1 VPVTTPRLRLAIAFG
16 ASLLLAAAA
25 VAWLAPPLDARLLD
39 AQFAFNREHFP
50 QALARDVVVVGI
62 DDAFVDSV
70 AEPLALSH
78 RYLAQFLDSA
88 SGAGAAVIAVDL
100 VLPDKR
106 FDTLVSTTN
115 PGIDLHRTLLAGLM
129 QAGQRSTLVV
139 AKVWDHQRRH
149 YFEPQIDY
157 AAVLGPQGMASA
169 LVCADADLRVRHYP
183 DCQPDGTPVTLASAV
198 AAALGRQQQWSG
210 LINYQIGPPISYI
223 PLQDVLAMAHAGDR
237 AGLAARF
244 AGKAVLL
251 GSVQA
256 DIDIIETPVA
266 LAAWLPGS
274 ARVPGVLVHAQTVRS
289 MLNQGLVATLTPI
302 ISSALVLGM
311 LAFWWRAA
319 IRSKLLLLCLVSALV
334 IVASNVLLRQ
344 GVWIAPAA
352 MLLAAWSMALGR
364 SAWQAWQHY
373 RDKQRLGR
381 TFSGYVSP
389 EVLKQIMAGAIDARN
404 AGSKLPVCVL
414 FSDIRGFTTLSE
426 HMPAEQ
432 VVDLLN
438 RYFARMTAVVHRHGG
453 TVDKFIGDGMMAFF
467 GAPNRLDAPEQA
479 ALAAARAML
488 GELQALNA
496 ELRAEGQA
504 ALGIGIGLHTGLAVI
519 GHIGSAERHEY
530 TAIGDTVNIAARLES
545 LCKELGYPI
554 VCSEAVARSLGYP
567 AALAALGDQPLKGRA
582 AMSVYGAGKAVQG
595 L

>member
-1 VPVTTPRLRLAIAFG
+1 MAFV

-25 VAWLAPPLDARLLD
+25 VAWLAPALDARLLD
-39 AQFAFNREHFP
+39 AQFGFNRKHFA
-50 QALARDVVVVGI
+50 QALAQDVVVVGI

-70 AEPLALSH
+70 AEPLALGHS
-78 RYLAQFLDSA
+78 YLAQFLDSA
-88 SGAGAAVIAVDL
+88 SGAGATVIAVDL

-106 FDTLVSTTN
+106 FDTLVSSSN
-115 PGIDLHRTLLAGLM
+115 PDVDLHRTLLAGLL
-129 QAGQRSTLVV
+129 QAGQRSKLVV
-139 AKVWDHQRRH
+139 AKVWDYQRHH
-149 YFEPQIDY
+149 YFEPHIDY

-169 LVCADADLRVRHYP
+169 LVCADADLRVRRYP
-183 DCQPDGTPVTLASAV
+183 GADTACQPDGTPVTLASAV
-198 AAALGRQQQWSG
+198 ASAMGREQQWAG
-210 LINYQIGPPISYI
+210 LINYQVGPPIPYI
-223 PLQDVLAMAHAGDR
+223 PLQDVLAMARAGDQ

-256 DIDIIETPVA
+256 DIDLKDIPVA

-274 ARVPGVLVHAQTVRS
+274 RRVPGVLVHAQAVRS
-289 MLNQGLVATLTPI
+289 MLNQGMVATLTPLA
-302 ISSALVLGM
+302 SGALVLGM
-311 LAFWWRAA
+311 LGFWWRAA

-334 IVASNVLLRQ
+334 IVASNVLLRH
-344 GVWIAPAA
+344 GIWIAPAA
-352 MLLAAWSMALGR
+352 MLLTAWSMALGR
-364 SAWQAWQHY
+364 IAWQAWQHF
-373 RDKQRLGR
+373 RDKQSLGR

-389 EVLKQIMAGAIDARN
+389 QVLRQILAGAIDARN

-432 VVDLLN
+432 VVELLN
-438 RYFARMTAVVHRHGG
+438 RYFSRMTAVVHRHGG

-467 GAPNRLDAPEQA
+467 GAPNRLAAPERA
-479 ALAAARAML
+479 AFEAAHEML
-488 GELQALNA
+488 GELRALNA

-504 ALGIGIGLHTGLAVI
+504 ALGIGIGLHAGLAVI

-554 VCSEAVARSLGYP
+554 ICSDAVARSLEYP
-567 AALAALGDQPLKGRA
+567 ATLAALGERALKGRA
-582 AMSVYGAGKAVQG
+582 ALAVYGTDEAV
-595 L
+595 

>member
-1 VPVTTPRLRLAIAFG
+1 VPVTTPRLRLAIAFL
-16 ASLLLAAAA
+16 ACLLLAAAA

-39 AQFAFNREHFP
+39 AQFAFNREHYP
-50 QALARDVVVVGI
+50 QALAQDVVVVGI

-78 RYLAQFLDSA
+78 SYLASFLDSA

-100 VLPDKR
+100 ALPDKR
-106 FDTLVSTTN
+106 FDTLVSTSN

-149 YFEPQIDY
+149 YFEPHIDY

-169 LVCADADLRVRHYP
+169 LVCADDDLRVRRYP
-183 DCQPDGTPVTLASAV
+183 ACQPDGTTVTLASAV
-198 AAALGRQQQWSG
+198 AAALGRQQQWTG
-210 LINYQIGPPISYI
+210 LINYQLGPPIRYI
-223 PLQDVLAMAHAGDR
+223 PLQDVLAMARAGDR
-237 AGLAARF
+237 AGLAKRF

-256 DIDIIETPVA
+256 DIDMKETPVA

-274 ARVPGVLVHAQTVRS
+274 SRVPGVLVHAQAVRS
-289 MLNQGLVATLTPI
+289 MLNQGLVATLTPAV
-302 ISSALVLGM
+302 SGALVLGM
-311 LAFWWRAA
+311 LVFWWRAA

-344 GVWIAPAA
+344 GLWIAPAA

-364 SAWQAWQHY
+364 SAWQAWQHF

-389 EVLKQIMAGAIDARN
+389 EVLKQILAGAIDARN

-432 VVDLLN
+432 VVELLN
-438 RYFARMTAVVHRHGG
+438 RYFTRMTAVVHRHGG

-467 GAPNRLDAPEQA
+467 GAPNRLAAPEQA
-479 ALAAARAML
+479 ALDAAREML
-488 GELQALNA
+488 GELRALNA
-496 ELRAEGQA
+496 ELQAEGQA
-504 ALGIGIGLHTGLAVI
+504 ALGIGIGLHAGPAVI

-567 AALAALGDQPLKGRA
+567 AALAALGERPLKGRA
-582 AMSVYGAGKAVQG
+582 ALAVYGAGEAV
-595 L
+595 